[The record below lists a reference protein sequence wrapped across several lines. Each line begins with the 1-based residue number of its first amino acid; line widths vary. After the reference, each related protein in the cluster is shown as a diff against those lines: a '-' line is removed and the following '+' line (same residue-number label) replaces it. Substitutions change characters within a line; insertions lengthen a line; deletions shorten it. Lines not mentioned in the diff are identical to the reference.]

1 MKEEE
6 TMPGPIPRRAAM
18 ALMLGLAALAGCG
31 EKEDDDKG
39 LFDRVIIKLDDVPS
53 KVMETARKEWPGVN
67 FADAWTN
74 IEKGR
79 KEVHSYEVRG
89 KDPQTGKVRE
99 VRVSVDGSKVLEK
112 EG

>member
-1 MKEEE
+1 MS
-6 TMPGPIPRRAAM
+6 GRISRRAAT

-31 EKEDDDKG
+31 EKDEDKG
-39 LFDRVIIKLDDVPS
+39 LFDRVIVDMATVPP
-53 KVMETARKEWPGVN
+53 KVMETAKKEWPGVN
-67 FADAWTN
+67 FTDAWTN
-74 IEKGR
+74 HEGGK

-99 VRVSVDGSKVLEK
+99 VRVSTDGARVLEK